1 MDRGAWWAT
10 VHGVTE
16 SDLTEWLT
24 HTFLSGILLCSCIA
38 VCLSIHSRWTF
49 FSLWGQLRI
58 KPLQTSEY
66 RFLCGHML
74 SFHFGKWASPV
85 AQQVQCR
92 RHGFDPW
99 VGKIS
104 RRSKWHPT
112 PRFLFEEPHGQR
124 SLAGCSPWVQRVGHN
139 CARMCVF
146 LDHTV
151 SLCLIF

>member
-24 HTFLSGILLCSCIA
+24 HTFLSGILLCSCVA

-49 FSLWGQLRI
+49 FLLWGQLRI

-74 SFHFGKWASPV
+74 SFLFGKWASPV

-92 RHGFDPW
+92 RHGSIP
-99 VGKIS
+99 GLG
-104 RRSKWHPT
+104 RS
-112 PRFLFEEPHGQR
+112 HGEVNGIPLPDSCLKNPMDRGAWQAAVHGFIE
-124 SLAGCSPWVQRVGHN
+124 SDTTVYACVCSWIIQKVYV
-139 CARMCVF
+139 
-146 LDHTV
+146 
-151 SLCLIF
+151 